1 MTKMNN
7 PKFTTPSGDTA
18 PRQVWQ
24 QTVDAV
30 LAQTKSQAAGLSSAD
45 AAERLNSC
53 GPNALPEKKGKPAW
67 LRFLAHFNDVLI
79 YVLLAAAALR
89 LVSGGMAGLELILSV
104 FIACSGAA
112 LLYALIAQR
121 RSGAFAPT
129 ALLVPV
135 CFLVVQLIVTY
146 RANARDSVLGHFY
159 VELLLLAALCLAS
172 LYLAAF
178 AYRCG
183 APRSFAP
190 AAHLAL
196 TLAAACCVDMALAR
210 RFAGL
215 AACLGAALLLLAYLE
230 AAGDFEG

>member
-1 MTKMNN
+1 MKTSDRLATILFLLAAPAARFLELKNN
-7 PKFTTPSGDTA
+7 YDP
-18 PRQVWQ
+18 
-24 QTVDAV
+24 
-30 LAQTKSQAAGLSSAD
+30 AGLPT
-45 AAERLNSC
+45 
-53 GPNALPEKKGKPAW
+53 GGFPYLPA
-67 LRFLAHFNDVLI
+67 V
-79 YVLLAAAALR
+79 LAAAALR

-104 FIACSGAA
+104 FLACSGAA
-112 LLYALIAQR
+112 VLYALIAQR

-210 RFAGL
+210 QLDGL